1 MYDWIIKWE
10 AVINDGLQ
18 PTLFIWIEQQYEKP
32 HNSDVS
38 GWPVTKIFILSF
50 LIDAETLL
58 IKKKRSDRASS
69 RKSLLHLIKDGAHH
83 CVWQPDGF
91 WRQLGLPAVSVGN

>member
-1 MYDWIIKWE
+1 MKYTLPLLKVVTYDWIIKWE

-18 PTLFIWIEQQYEKP
+18 PTLFIWTEQQYKKP

-38 GWPVTKIFILSF
+38 GWPSTNPVINIFILSF
-50 LIDAETLL
+50 LIEA
-58 IKKKRSDRASS
+58 
-69 RKSLLHLIKDGAHH
+69 GAHH

>member
-58 IKKKRSDRASS
+58 IKKKEVTGRHRGSPCYISLKMAHIIACDS
-69 RKSLLHLIKDGAHH
+69 RMGFEDSLASLL
-83 CVWQPDGF
+83 CQ
-91 WRQLGLPAVSVGN
+91 